1 MTRTPLSTYRVQ
13 LTADFPLTA
22 AASVTDY
29 LRSLGVDWI
38 YLSPLLQAAAG
49 STHGYDVV
57 DHGRVDESR
66 GGEAGLQALADAAHR
81 EQLGVLA
88 DIVPNHVGVADAAE
102 NAWWWSVLRLGVA
115 SPFAGYFDIDWDA
128 GGGKLIIPVLGETLE
143 EAAATGTLRV
153 VGEELRYHDHRYPLA
168 PETPAQ
174 SGDVLA
180 VHAAQHYELVDWR
193 RADHDLNY
201 RRFFA
206 VNELAAIR
214 VELPEVFEASH
225 VQIVRWVREGL
236 VDGLRVDHPDGL
248 ADPGGYLDA
257 LAAATDGAYVLVEK
271 ILEGAEALPPFW
283 ATAGT
288 TGYDALAEL
297 DRVLV
302 DPAGRAR
309 LDRLDAGL
317 RRDGGRP
324 WAELIHD
331 TKRAIADGILHSEV
345 RRLAR
350 DAAPRGLS
358 SDAVAPRWSSSDA
371 VDPRWSSSDAVAYR
385 DPAPGFDTAAAPPTQ
400 PASATAPPTQPAG
413 TAAAADALAELLA
426 CFPVYRSYLP
436 FGAEHLDAA
445 LADARRRR
453 PELAGTFDTLA
464 PILADPQHPAAI
476 RFQQTSG
483 MVMAKGVEDTA
494 FYRVSRL
501 ASLTEVGADPAEFS
515 MTAAEFH
522 ERQQTRLAAHPLSMT
537 TLSTH
542 DTKRGEDTRARIS
555 VIAEVPEQWV
565 AFLARRRERHPLSD
579 GAFEN
584 VLWESVVGSWPRE
597 REALHAYAEKA
608 AREAGTS
615 TEWADPD
622 EGFETRMHRLIDDL
636 FDDPEVAAD
645 VEQIVALLAD
655 AGRSNGLAVK
665 LLQLTGPGV
674 PDVYQGSELWERS
687 LVDPDNRRPVD
698 FELRR
703 AMLAELD
710 AGARPPLDETGAA
723 KLLLVSRALR
733 LRRDRP
739 ELLARYVPLPV
750 VGGAADHLVAVD
762 RGGAIALATRLPIG
776 LAARGGWDDTTVLL
790 PLGPFVDQLTGR
802 SVAGGETPVAELLAD
817 YPVALLAAEGASL

>member
-1 MTRTPLSTYRVQ
+1 VTRTPLSTYRLQ
-13 LTADFPLTA
+13 LTADFTLLDA
-22 AASVTDY
+22 AAVTDY
-29 LRSLGVDWI
+29 LRELGVDWI
-38 YLSPLLQAAAG
+38 YLSPLLQATEG

-57 DHGRVDESR
+57 DHARVDRSR
-66 GGEAGLQALADAAHR
+66 GGAAGLRVLADAAHR
-81 EQLGVLA
+81 ERLGVLA
-88 DIVPNHVGVADAAE
+88 DVVPNHVGVADPAQ
-102 NAWWWSVLRLGVA
+102 NAWWWSVLRDGPRSPVA
-115 SPFAGYFDIDWDA
+115 EYFDIDWEA

-143 EAAATGTLRV
+143 DAAAAGTLLV
-153 VGEELRYHDHRYPLA
+153 VGEELHYHDHRFPLTPGSTA
-168 PETPAQ
+168 PGVGVGVDAV
-174 SGDVLA
+174 G
-180 VHAAQHYELVDWR
+180 VHALQHYELVDWR
-193 RADHDLNY
+193 RADNDLNY

-225 VQIVRWVREGL
+225 VQIVSWLRDGL
-236 VDGLRVDHPDGL
+236 VDGLRIDHPDGL
-248 ADPGGYLDA
+248 ADPGSYLDA

-271 ILEGAEALPPFW
+271 ILEAGETLPPFW

-309 LDRLDAGL
+309 LDRLDATL

-345 RRLAR
+345 RRLGRELA
-350 DAAPRGLS
+350 G
-358 SDAVAPRWSSSDA
+358 VAGRL
-371 VDPRWSSSDAVAYR
+371 
-385 DPAPGFDTAAAPPTQ
+385 
-400 PASATAPPTQPAG
+400 ATE
-413 TAAAADALAELLA
+413 DALAEVLA

-436 FGAEHLDAA
+436 LGREHLDAA
-445 LADARRRR
+445 IADARRRR
-453 PELAGTFDTLA
+453 PELGATLDELA
-464 PILADPQHPAAI
+464 PILADPEHPAAI

-515 MTAAEFH
+515 MTIAEFH

-555 VIAEVPEQWV
+555 VIAEAPEQWA
-565 AFLARRRERHPLSD
+565 AFLSRRRARHPLAD

-584 VLWESVVGSWPRE
+584 MLWESVVGSWPRE
-597 REALHAYAEKA
+597 REALHGYAEKA

-615 TEWADPD
+615 TGWAAP
-622 EGFETRMHRLIDDL
+622 EPEFETRMHQLIDDL
-636 FDDPEVAAD
+636 FDDDEVASD
-645 VEQIVALLAD
+645 VEAMVSALAP
-655 AGRSNGLAVK
+655 AGRSNGLAAK

-687 LVDPDNRRPVD
+687 LVDPDNRRRID
-698 FELRR
+698 FAERR
-703 AMLAELD
+703 AILAELD
-710 AGARPPLDETGAA
+710 AGYRPAVDGDGAETGAA

-739 ELLARYVPLPV
+739 ELFARYVPLPV
-750 VGGAADHLVAVD
+750 IGEAADHLVAVD
-762 RGGAIALATRLPIG
+762 RGGAIALATRLPLG
-776 LAARGGWDDTTVLL
+776 LTTRGGWGGTTVLL
-790 PLGPFVDQLTGR
+790 PAGPFVEQLTWR
-802 SVAGGETPVAELLAD
+802 VVAGGETPVAELLRD
-817 YPVALLAAEGASL
+817 YPVALLAAEEASL

>member
-1 MTRTPLSTYRVQ
+1 MTRTPVSTYRLQ
-13 LTADFPLTA
+13 LTADFPLTDA
-22 AASVTDY
+22 AAIVDY
-29 LRSLGVDWI
+29 LRALGVDWV

-49 STHGYDVV
+49 STHGYDVT
-57 DHGRVDESR
+57 DHARVDASR
-66 GGEAGLQALADAAHR
+66 GGEAGLQAMADAAHR

-88 DIVPNHVGVADAAE
+88 DIVPNHVGVADASE
-102 NAWWWSVLRLGVA
+102 TAWWWNVLQHGPG
-115 SPFAGYFDIDWDA
+115 SPFAEHFDIDWAA
-128 GGGKLIIPVLGETLE
+128 GGGRLIVPVLGETLE
-143 EAAATGTLRV
+143 EAAEAGTLRV
-153 VGEELRYHDHRYPLA
+153 VGEELRYHDHRYPLSPGSA
-168 PETPAQ
+168 ETDD
-174 SGDVLA
+174 DVLA

-214 VELPEVFEASH
+214 VEQPEVFDASH
-225 VQIVRWVREGL
+225 VEIVRWLREGL

-257 LAAATDGAYVLVEK
+257 LAAATNGAYVLVEK
-271 ILEGAEALPPFW
+271 ILEGGETLPPFW

-309 LDRLDAGL
+309 LDALDAKL
-317 RRDGGRP
+317 RQDGGRP
-324 WAELIHD
+324 WSELIHD

-350 DAAPRGLS
+350 DS
-358 SDAVAPRWSSSDA
+358 RWSSGSRPEAEDA
-371 VDPRWSSSDAVAYR
+371 AEGLDGAR
-385 DPAPGFDTAAAPPTQ
+385 
-400 PASATAPPTQPAG
+400 PAG
-413 TAAAADALAELLA
+413 ASDVEDAIAELLA

-436 FGAEHLDAA
+436 FGAEHLEAA
-445 LADARRRR
+445 LADARTRR
-453 PELAGTFDTLA
+453 PELAATLDELA
-464 PILADPQHPAAI
+464 PILGDPQHPAAI

-515 MTAAEFH
+515 LTTSTFH

-555 VIAEVPEQWV
+555 VIAETPEEWV
-565 AFLARRRERHPLSD
+565 AFLARRREHHPLAD

-584 VLWESVVGSWPRE
+584 VLWESIVGSWPRD

-622 EGFETRMHRLIDDL
+622 EKFETRMHRLIDEL
-636 FDDPEVAAD
+636 FDDPQVTAD
-645 VEQIVALLAD
+645 VEAMVAVLAP
-655 AGRSNGLAVK
+655 AGRSNGLAIK

-687 LVDPDNRRPVD
+687 LVDPDNRRAVD
-698 FELRR
+698 FDERR
-703 AMLAELD
+703 AILTELD
-710 AGARPPLDETGAA
+710 AGFRPPVEESGAA

-739 ELLARYVPLPV
+739 ELFARYVPLPS
-750 VGGAADHLVAVD
+750 VGEAADHLVAVD
-762 RGGAIALATRLPIG
+762 RGGAIALATRLPLG
-776 LAARGGWDDTTVLL
+776 LAARGGWGDTAVLL
-790 PLGPFVDQLTGR
+790 PNGPFVEQLTGR
-802 SVAGGETPVAELLAD
+802 SFAGGETSVAELLD
-817 YPVALLAAEGASL
+817 EYPVALLAADEASL